1 MLPVTLVISDMPKI
15 VSTRRVLINVRLA
28 LLLRKVCQLV
38 GAIDG
43 TRLGGAT
50 SLNVDADALWV

>member
-28 LLLRKVCQLV
+28 LVLLLLRKVCQLV

-43 TRLGGAT
+43 TRLGGD
-50 SLNVDADALWV
+50 LIECRR

>member
-1 MLPVTLVISDMPKI
+1 MLPVTLVISDIPKI
-15 VSTRRVLINVRLA
+15 GSGRRVVINVRLA

-43 TRLGGAT
+43 TRLGGD
-50 SLNVDADALWV
+50 LIECRR

>member
-15 VSTRRVLINVRLA
+15 GSMRRVLINVRLA
-28 LLLRKVCQLV
+28 LLLLLRKVCQLV

-43 TRLGGAT
+43 TRLGGD
-50 SLNVDADALWV
+50 LIECRR